1 MLWILNWLE
10 CCLKVEVMVVVVVHL
25 NWWDCWLMAEG
36 MVAVV
41 VHFELVG
48 LLVEG

>member
-1 MLWILNWLE
+1 MA
-10 CCLKVEVMVVVVVHL
+10 EVMVVVVVHL
-25 NWWDCWLMAEG
+25 NWWDCWLMAEV

-41 VHFELVG
+41 VHFELVR